1 MTDINAKIDWQPGM
15 EISAQTFRE
24 LTDNLDFKQRVM
36 SMIANNNRSGLLPD
50 TDFDCQGTFVKNVLE
65 INHFRCR
72 AILPSGRILDADE
85 NVAIK
90 IPYLYGDK
98 YYLSVSFG
106 NEEVQFDKEE
116 VTFVRPQYVYELHT
130 MDEMENLDCIPV
142 MKFDVKDGMFAISGS
157 FIPPT
162 LLLKTAPRF
171 ENYIESIAEKMG
183 LLTDHANLEEG
194 EGKRSLLRYLFMLKS
209 YDRQASTHDFM
220 QFVQEMANAV
230 DYHIMRPNTENAP
243 EVPQC
248 SRFDVE
254 EWLSWFEDYLNGAKT
269 VLDGVVLED
278 HSIDYEKLKEE
289 IKAEVYARVYPELLE
304 QLRKAIMEEIIPDVQ
319 EQLKEFLTN
328 YINGVLRQ
336 ELKDDLLEELNP
348 LLYDKLYKALYDALF
363 NALYVPVEEEKEE
376 EKDFVPQI

>member
-1 MTDINAKIDWQPGM
+1 MTDINARIDWQPGM
-15 EISAQTFRE
+15 EISAQTFKE

-98 YYLSVSFG
+98 YYLTVSFG

-130 MDEMENLDCIPV
+130 MDEMESLDCIPV

-162 LLLKTAPRF
+162 LLIKTAPRF
-171 ENYIESIAEKMG
+171 ETYIESIAEKMS

-194 EGKRSLLRYLFMLKS
+194 EGKRSLLRYLFILKS
-209 YDRQASTHDFM
+209 YDRHASTHDFM
-220 QFVQEMANAV
+220 QFVQEMANAI

-278 HSIDYEKLKEE
+278 HSIDYEKLKAE

-319 EQLKEFLTN
+319 EQLKETLTN
-328 YINGVLRQ
+328 YINEVLRP
-336 ELKDDLLEELNP
+336 ELKDTLLEELNP
-348 LLYDKLYKALYDALF
+348 LLYDKLYKALYDALY
-363 NALYVPVEEEKEE
+363 NALYVPVEEEEE
-376 EKDFVPQI
+376 EEREFVPQI